1 MIMRLT
7 NLGGPGEER
16 RRENQAGTNKNTT
29 SQPDKDGTDRD
40 KGHGKARTD
49 SDTAQV

>member
-7 NLGGPGEER
+7 NLGEER
-16 RRENQAGTNKNTT
+16 RRENQAGTIKNPT

-40 KGHGKARTD
+40 MGRGKARTD